1 MHANSIGQK
10 ELDEALPTTKT
21 EGDEITTSRF
31 LDNIMPP
38 PFWRMALRGNQLPDD
53 QPLDRWQVSRFIPP
67 SNVLIDV
74 GVAPAGKGGRDAPP
88 QLITRQ
94 TVVDFITPETETS
107 LWYFWG
113 AARNFSP
120 KDEALTANIV
130 KAAGAIFDE
139 DVQML
144 ERQQQN
150 LLENPERRLL
160 MLNIDAGGVQARR
173 VIDRMI
179 SAEQKAVPA

>member
-1 MHANSIGQK
+1 M
-10 ELDEALPTTKT
+10 
-21 EGDEITTSRF
+21 
-31 LDNIMPP
+31 
-38 PFWRMALRGNQLPDD
+38 
-53 QPLDRWQVSRFIPP
+53 
-67 SNVLIDV
+67 
-74 GVAPAGKGGRDAPP
+74 
-88 QLITRQ
+88 
-94 TVVDFITPETETS
+94 VDFITPETETS

-150 LLENPERRLL
+150 LLANPERRLL

-179 SAEQKAVPA
+179 SAEQKVRARLMRRDPTLEAEKRNDSQTR